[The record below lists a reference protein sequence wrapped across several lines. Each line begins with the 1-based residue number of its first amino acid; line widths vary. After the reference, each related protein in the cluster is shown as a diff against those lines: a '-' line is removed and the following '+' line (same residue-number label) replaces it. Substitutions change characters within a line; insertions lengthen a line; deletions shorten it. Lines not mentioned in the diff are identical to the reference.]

1 MPFTIPTVSD
11 FKSQFSRDFPYAVP
25 AYGASGI
32 ASINISG
39 VVTSI
44 SLGAGGFGYATVPT
58 VIVGAAPGDLGT
70 GATATASIAGG
81 QVTGFT
87 VTNGGS
93 NYGQPPIITITGG
106 AGDPSDLSKVTDNDI
121 SGAIFDAQFNINQA
135 LFPTQQFFSRAF
147 LYLAAHQLVEKLLAA
162 QEGMGSQYS
171 WLTVSKSIDSV
182 TEGFQIPER
191 IAQDPMLSHFSKTR
205 YGAIYLQII
214 SPQLIANVFVA
225 FRETLP

>member
-1 MPFTIPTVSD
+1 VPFTIPTVSD

-182 TEGFQIPER
+182 AEGFQIPER

-205 YGAIYLQII
+205 YGAMYLQII
-214 SPQLIANVFVA
+214 SPQLIGNVFVA

>member
-1 MPFTIPTVSD
+1 VPFTIPTVSD

-121 SGAIFDAQFNINQA
+121 SGAIFEAQFNINQA

-205 YGAIYLQII
+205 YGAMYLQII

>member
-205 YGAIYLQII
+205 YGAMYLQII

>member
-1 MPFTIPTVSD
+1 M
-11 FKSQFSRDFPYAVP
+11 
-25 AYGASGI
+25 
-32 ASINISG
+32 
-39 VVTSI
+39 
-44 SLGAGGFGYATVPT
+44 
-58 VIVGAAPGDLGT
+58 GAAPGDLGT

-205 YGAIYLQII
+205 YGAMYLQII

>member
-58 VIVGAAPGDLGT
+58 VIVGAAPGDHGT

-205 YGAIYLQII
+205 YGAMYLQII

>member
-1 MPFTIPTVSD
+1 VPFTIPTVSD

-205 YGAIYLQII
+205 YGAMYLQII

>member
-1 MPFTIPTVSD
+1 VPFTIPTVSD

-171 WLTVSKSIDSV
+171 WLTISKGVDSV

>member
-70 GATATASIAGG
+70 GATAIATIAGG

-93 NYGQPPIITITGG
+93 NYGQPPIIIITGG

-121 SGAIFDAQFNINQA
+121 SGAIFDAQFNINEA

-205 YGAIYLQII
+205 YGAMYLQII

>member
-1 MPFTIPTVSD
+1 VPFTIPTVSD

>member
-1 MPFTIPTVSD
+1 VPFTIPTVSD

-70 GATATASIAGG
+70 GATVTASIAGG

-205 YGAIYLQII
+205 YGAMYLQII

>member
-70 GATATASIAGG
+70 GATVTASIAGG

-205 YGAIYLQII
+205 YGAMYLQII

>member
-11 FKSQFSRDFPYAVP
+11 FKSQFPRDFPYAVP
-25 AYGASGI
+25 AYGASGT
-32 ASINISG
+32 AVISG
-39 VVTSI
+39 GIVTSI
-44 SLGAGGFGYATVPT
+44 SLGAGGTGYATVPT

-70 GATATASIAGG
+70 GATATATISGG
-81 QVTGFT
+81 SVTGFNV
-87 VTNGGS
+87 VTGGS

-106 AGDPSDLSKVTDNDI
+106 AGDNSDLSKVTDTDI

-171 WLTVSKSIDSV
+171 WLTISKGVDSV

-205 YGAIYLQII
+205 YGAMYLQII

>member
-1 MPFTIPTVSD
+1 VPFAIPSVSD

-25 AYGASGI
+25 AYGAVGTAI
-32 ASINISG
+32 IDISG
-39 VVTSI
+39 HVTSI

-70 GATATASIAGG
+70 GATATATIAGG
-81 QVTGFT
+81 QVTSFT
-87 VTNGGS
+87 VVTVGS
-93 NYGQPPIITITGG
+93 NYGQPPIITIIGG
-106 AGDPSDLSKVTDNDI
+106 AGDNSDLSKVTDNDI

-135 LFPTQQFFSRAF
+135 LFPTQQSFSRAF

-171 WLTVSKSIDSV
+171 WLTTSKGIDSV
-182 TEGFQIPER
+182 NESFQIPER

-205 YGAIYLQII
+205 YGAMYLQII
-214 SPQLIANVFVA
+214 TPQLIGNVFVA

>member
-11 FKSQFSRDFPYAVP
+11 FKSQFTRDFPYAVP
-25 AYGASGI
+25 AYGAVGTATI
-32 ASINISG
+32 DISG
-39 VVTSI
+39 HVTSI

-70 GATATASIAGG
+70 GATATATIAGG

-87 VTNGGS
+87 VVTIGS

-106 AGDPSDLSKVTDNDI
+106 AGDNSDLSKVTDNDI
-121 SGAIFDAQFNINQA
+121 SGAIFDAQFNINQE
-135 LFPTQQFFSRAF
+135 LFPTQQRFSRAF

-171 WLTVSKSIDSV
+171 WLTTSKGIDSV
-182 TEGFQIPER
+182 NESFQIPER

-205 YGAIYLQII
+205 YGAMYLQII
-214 SPQLIANVFVA
+214 SPHLIANVFVA

>member
-1 MPFTIPTVSD
+1 VPFTIPTVSD

-121 SGAIFDAQFNINQA
+121 SGAIFDAQFNINEA

-205 YGAIYLQII
+205 YGAMYLQII

>member
-39 VVTSI
+39 IVTSI
-44 SLGAGGFGYATVPT
+44 SLGAGGFGYATIPS

-121 SGAIFDAQFNINQA
+121 NGAILDAQFNINQD
-135 LFPTQQFFSRAF
+135 LFPTQQSFSRAF

-191 IAQDPMLSHFSKTR
+191 IAKDPMLSHFSKTR
-205 YGAIYLQII
+205 YGAMYLQII

>member
-1 MPFTIPTVSD
+1 VPFTIPTVSD

-171 WLTVSKSIDSV
+171 WLTISKGVDSV

-205 YGAIYLQII
+205 YGAMYLQII

>member
-205 YGAIYLQII
+205 YGAMYLQII
-214 SPQLIANVFVA
+214 TPQLIGNVFVA

>member
-1 MPFTIPTVSD
+1 VPFTIPTVSD

-171 WLTVSKSIDSV
+171 WLTISKGVDSV
-182 TEGFQIPER
+182 TEGFQIPEL

-205 YGAIYLQII
+205 YGAMYLQII

>member
-44 SLGAGGFGYATVPT
+44 SLGAGGFGYSTVPT

-70 GATATASIAGG
+70 GATAIANIAGG

-205 YGAIYLQII
+205 YGAMYLQII

>member
-1 MPFTIPTVSD
+1 VPFTIPTVSD

-81 QVTGFT
+81 QVTGFI
-87 VTNGGS
+87 VTNGGY

-205 YGAIYLQII
+205 YGAMYLQII

>member
-171 WLTVSKSIDSV
+171 WLTISKGVDSV

-205 YGAIYLQII
+205 YGAMYLQII